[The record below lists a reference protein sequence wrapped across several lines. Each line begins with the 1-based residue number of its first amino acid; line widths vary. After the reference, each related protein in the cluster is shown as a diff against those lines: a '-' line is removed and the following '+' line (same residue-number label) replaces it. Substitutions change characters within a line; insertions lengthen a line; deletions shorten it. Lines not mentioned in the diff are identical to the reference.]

1 MRIAVALFGAITLW
15 AQIEQ
20 GSFGGIVLDPQK
32 APVAGAVV
40 TFRSLTT
47 SVQREER
54 TKSEGEYNSL
64 PLQPGRYAVTVR
76 QTGFREQT
84 AEVTLGV
91 GQRLQLDF
99 ALELGRQRTGQ
110 PVRYRCRPGD
120 GIV

>member
-1 MRIAVALFGAITLW
+1 MRIAVALCGAIALW

-64 PLQPGRYAVTVR
+64 PVQTVPYALTVK

-99 ALELGRQRTGQ
+99 ALELGRQ
-110 PVRYRCRPGD
+110 
-120 GIV
+120 